1 MDRLVFTSNA
11 TIKEQ
16 ATARQVLVNDLSNV
30 STVGFK
36 SSYDVALKTVKVEG
50 PGFDT
55 RYQAQAIARDQIRM
69 TPGAIMAT
77 GRPMDIAMADSSVL
91 AVQAPNGDQAFT
103 RRGDLRVNIQG
114 QLENGSGHLVLG
126 GGGPITIPPGMEVS
140 INADGSIYARDP
152 SQVGA
157 APQVLIDQLRLRDAS
172 ATKLAR
178 REDGLFKVSE
188 KPDGT
193 DIASTEG
200 QNLPKVIPGALEGS
214 NVSAIEAMT
223 RLIDQS
229 RSFETQIRIIKE
241 SKTLDES
248 GASMMKNA

>member
-16 ATARQVLVNDLSNV
+16 ATARQVLVNDLANV

-50 PGFDT
+50 SGFDS
-55 RYQAQAIARDQIRM
+55 RYQAQAVARDLIRLE
-69 TPGAIMAT
+69 PGPVMAT
-77 GRPMDIAMADSSVL
+77 GRPMDIALADRAVL
-91 AVQAPNGDQAFT
+91 TVQAPNGDVAFT
-103 RRGDLRVNIQG
+103 RRGDLKINPQG

-126 GGGPITIPPGMEVS
+126 NGGPIAVPPGMMVS
-140 INADGSIYARDP
+140 INPDGTVYAKDP
-152 SQVGA
+152 AQPST
-157 APQVLIDQLRLRDAS
+157 APSVLIDQLRLREGGDA
-172 ATKLAR
+172 KLGR
-178 REDGLFKVSE
+178 RPDGLFKVDGQ
-188 KPDGT
+188 PDGT
-193 DIASTEG
+193 DIPLGDA
-200 QNLPKVIPGALEGS
+200 QPRLIPQALEGS

-241 SKTLDES
+241 TKALDES
-248 GASMMKNA
+248 GASMMKTA

>member
-16 ATARQVLVNDLSNV
+16 ATARQVLVNDLANV

-50 PGFDT
+50 AGFDS
-55 RYQAQAIARDQIRM
+55 RYQAQAVARDQIRL
-69 TPGAIMAT
+69 TPGPVMAT
-77 GRPMDIAMADSSVL
+77 GRPLDIAL
-91 AVQAPNGDQAFT
+91 AETAVMTVQAPNGDIAFT
-103 RRGDLRVNIQG
+103 RRGDLKVNPQG

-126 GGGPITIPPGMEVS
+126 NGGPIAVPPGMMVS
-140 INADGSIYARDP
+140 INPDGTVYAKDP
-152 SQVGA
+152 AQPA
-157 APQVLIDQLRLRDAS
+157 TAPSVLIDQIRLRDGRDA
-172 ATKLAR
+172 KLGR
-178 REDGLFKVSE
+178 RQDGLFKIDGQ
-188 KPDGT
+188 PDGT
-193 DIASTEG
+193 DIALGNT
-200 QNLPKVIPGALEGS
+200 QPRLIPQALEGS

-241 SKTLDES
+241 TKALDES
-248 GASMMKNA
+248 GASMMKTA

>member
-16 ATARQVLVNDLSNV
+16 ATARQVLVNDLANV

-36 SSYDVALKTVKVEG
+36 SSYDSALQSVKVEG

-55 RYQAQAIARDQIRM
+55 RFQAQTIARDLIRM
-69 TPGAIMAT
+69 EPGPVMAT
-77 GRPMDIAMADSSVL
+77 GRPMDVALAGNAVL
-91 AVQAPNGDQAFT
+91 TVQAPNGDLAFT
-103 RRGDLRVNIQG
+103 RRGDLKLNIQG

-126 GGGPITIPPGMEVS
+126 EGGPITIPPGLTVN
-140 INADGSIYARDP
+140 INPDGSIYARDP
-152 SQVGA
+152 AQVGPA
-157 APQVLIDQLRLRDAS
+157 ADVLIDRLRLRDVTNVS
-172 ATKLAR
+172 LGR
-178 REDGLFKVSE
+178 RGDGLFKVSE

-193 DIASTEG
+193 DIALG
-200 QNLPKVIPGALEGS
+200 DQLPKVIPQALEGS

-241 SKTLDES
+241 MKGLDES
-248 GASMMKNA
+248 GASMMTAA

>member
-16 ATARQVLVNDLSNV
+16 ATARQVLVNDLANV

-36 SSYDVALKTVKVEG
+36 SSYDVALKTIKVEG
-50 PGFDT
+50 SGFDT
-55 RYQAQAIARDQIRM
+55 RFQAQAIARDLIRM
-69 TPGAIMAT
+69 EPGPVMAT
-77 GRPMDIAMADSSVL
+77 GRPMDIALADHAVL

-126 GGGPITIPPGMEVS
+126 TGGPITIPPGSIVS
-140 INADGSIYARDP
+140 INPDGSVYAKNP
-152 SQVGA
+152 AQQGNA
-157 APQVLIDQLRLRDAS
+157 AEVLIDQLRLRNAS
-172 ATKLAR
+172 DVKLAR

-193 DIASTEG
+193 DIALVEG
-200 QNLPKVIPGALEGS
+200 QSLPKVVPGALEGS

-241 SKTLDES
+241 TKSLDES

>member
-36 SSYDVALKTVKVEG
+36 SSYDVALQSVKVEG

-55 RYQAQAIARDQIRM
+55 RFQAQTIARDLIRM
-69 TPGAIMAT
+69 EPGPVMAT
-77 GRPMDIAMADSSVL
+77 GRPLDVALAGNAVL
-91 AVQAPNGDQAFT
+91 TVQAPNGDQAFT

-114 QLENGSGHLVLG
+114 QLETGSGHLVLG
-126 GGGPITIPPGMEVS
+126 EGGPITIPPGLMVR
-140 INADGSIYARDP
+140 ITPDGSIFARDP
-152 SQVGA
+152 AQVGA
-157 APQVLIDQLRLRDAS
+157 AADVPVGQLRLRDAS
-172 ATKLAR
+172 GVSLAR
-178 REDGLFKVSE
+178 RDDGLFKVSE
-188 KPDGT
+188 KPNGT
-193 DIASTEG
+193 DIALT
-200 QNLPKVIPGALEGS
+200 NVPAKVIPQALEGS
-214 NVSAIEAMT
+214 NVRAMEAMT

-241 SKTLDES
+241 MKGLDES
-248 GASMMKNA
+248 GSSMMKAA